1 MPLGFKPVP
10 QTADAGPRTS
20 GFGAPERVK
29 ESLAGDSTIPVGA
42 DVRPTAPPHEVRFE
56 GDCPRRA
63 SKLSDFQDRCRSQ
76 PASPSRPTGI
86 PCAIAELGV
95 GPWVWK
101 AHISPPRTKSSPAD
115 TIEAFNVVEMLSY
128 SSSVTKTPVVYKR

>member
-1 MPLGFKPVP
+1 MGFEPAP

-29 ESLAGDSTIPVGA
+29 ESLVGDSTIPVGA
-42 DVRPTAPPHEVRFE
+42 DVRPIAPPNEVRFD

-63 SKLSDFQDRCRSQ
+63 SKLSDFQDRCSSQ
-76 PASPSRPTGI
+76 PASPSPPTGI

-101 AHISPPRTKSSPAD
+101 AHISPPRTKSSPAE
-115 TIEAFNVVEMLSY
+115 TTEAFNAVETPY
-128 SSSVTKTPVVYKR
+128 SSSAIKTPVEYKR